1 MSRGYSSNSNSSIF
15 DDDLEAE
22 TSETKEETKLSDPT
36 AVIEILDKAGLKP
49 LEVPVSQRRPGENLY
64 NPHIEKLLEK
74 GQTSCLDP
82 GERKIF
88 ALGSD
93 GFLRVGSRNPKHGN
107 RNPTRRNETAVDTIN
122 YLKHIPQEQ
131 WLFVNPDASC
141 GHPTLLIQ
149 DDEFNGQAYFG
160 GWLVKRL
167 DGNGEVIEVLFQSGR
182 LTRGFNENQMAAV
195 KKVVE
200 RILNEAYGPI
210 KVVIHEN
217 YSTANAKFWK
227 RSACE
232 DKDSPKDSP
241 QVQKNYANLVSGTEL
256 IAITE
261 KAIEKH
267 KKYAL
272 NEAKGSIF
280 HRHNSDGIEKNQ
292 LLLSQLKANKT
303 DFGEMLNLLRK
314 YFNDEPLDGEH
325 KIKCAARSH
334 AHSFISFFINE
345 LPHPLINL
353 ISVTTYVEDSG
364 TQVNLNQ
371 ILYSQTSDFTEKST
385 EKLRKQVFQY
395 FKTMIVQPIQK
406 DTEINIL
413 LNRPCG

>member
-1 MSRGYSSNSNSSIF
+1 MSRGYSTNSNSSIF
-15 DDDLEAE
+15 GDDLEAE
-22 TSETKEETKLSDPT
+22 TSETKEETELSDPA
-36 AVIEILDKAGLKP
+36 AVIDILNKTGLNP
-49 LEVPVSQRRPGENLY
+49 RRVPNSQRRTGAGREDLY
-64 NPHIEKLLEK
+64 NPHIEKLLEN
-74 GQTSCLDP
+74 GQKSCLDL

-88 ALGSD
+88 ALCSD
-93 GFLRVGSRNPKHGN
+93 GFLRVGSRNPRHGN
-107 RNPTRRNETAVDTIN
+107 TNPWGGNEIAEDTLN
-122 YLKHIPQEQ
+122 YLKHIPPEQ
-131 WLFVNPDASC
+131 WLFVDPAASS
-141 GHPTLLIQ
+141 GHPTLLIE
-149 DDEFNGQAYFG
+149 DKKFDGQAYFG

-167 DGNGEVIEVLFQSGR
+167 EGNREVIEVLFQSGR
-182 LTRGFNENQMAAV
+182 LRRGFNKKQETAV
-195 KKVVE
+195 GKVME
-200 RILNEAYGPI
+200 TILNKAYGPI
-210 KVVIHEN
+210 KVVIHN
-217 YSTANAKFWK
+217 DYSEANANFWK
-227 RSACE
+227 RSTCE
-232 DKDSPKDSP
+232 DKGSP
-241 QVQKNYANLVSGTEL
+241 QVQKNYANLVSGTAL

-280 HRHNSDGIEKNQ
+280 HRHNSDGIKKNQ

-303 DFGEMLNLLRK
+303 DFCEMLNLLRK
-314 YFNDEPLDGEH
+314 YFNDAPLDGEH

-334 AHSFISFFINE
+334 AHSFISFFLNE
-345 LPHPLINL
+345 LSDSLNNL

-371 ILYSQTSDFTEKST
+371 ILYSQTSDFTEKSA

-413 LNRPCG
+413 LNKPCQ